1 MIQSTKWNLALLCA
15 FALLC
20 ALALSVAPAWA
31 QEGSSAPDRSE
42 IVRKNRAPVSDEVL
56 QVRLPNAVEAV
67 LDNGL
72 TVLILE
78 DHRQPIVSMQ
88 LTISGAGPLYEPPE
102 LVGLAGVTAT
112 MLRDGTATRS
122 KREILEEVARLG
134 ATLSSRSGFGS
145 AAASITASGLSR
157 NLDDW
162 FEVMRDVLLHPSF
175 PEDELEQLR
184 QRSKVRLQQ
193 QRTSAGFLA
202 RERFN
207 QAVFGDHPASAV
219 SQTEESLDR
228 MTTEVIARWHR
239 DRYAPQNAILGIAGD
254 VTAEEIVPKLNE
266 LLAEWERSDLVE
278 ELPPDPE
285 PTEARKILLVD
296 RPNSAQTTIFM
307 GNVVLDR
314 KHPDYIPLT
323 VMNDV
328 LGGSAAA
335 RLFINLREEKG
346 YTYGAYS
353 SFSALKY
360 PGAWNAYADV
370 RTEVTDGAMTE
381 FLKEIRRIREEKVP
395 EAELEEVKRSI
406 VAGFALSLEQ
416 PAGLLRYS
424 TIREIYEFG
433 DDYWDRYPAQIMAV
447 TADDVA
453 RMAEKYLDPD
463 ALQIIAVGDANQIRE
478 VMEKYG
484 PVEMYD
490 TEGNVVPDP

>member
-1 MIQSTKWNLALLCA
+1 
-15 FALLC
+15 
-20 ALALSVAPAWA
+20 
-31 QEGSSAPDRSE
+31 
-42 IVRKNRAPVSDEVL
+42 
-56 QVRLPNAVEAV
+56 
-67 LDNGL
+67 
-72 TVLILE
+72 
-78 DHRQPIVSMQ
+78 
-88 LTISGAGPLYEPPE
+88 
-102 LVGLAGVTAT
+102 
-112 MLRDGTATRS
+112 
-122 KREILEEVARLG
+122 
-134 ATLSSRSGFGS
+134 
-145 AAASITASGLSR
+145 
-157 NLDDW
+157 
-162 FEVMRDVLLHPSF
+162 
-175 PEDELEQLR
+175 LEQLR
-184 QRSKVRLQQ
+184 RRSKVRLQQ

-207 QAVFGDHPASAV
+207 KAVFGDHPASAV
-219 SQTEESLDR
+219 AQTEESLDR
-228 MTTEVIARWHR
+228 LTTEVIVKWHR

-254 VTAEEIVPKLNE
+254 VKAEEIVPKLNE
-266 LLAEWERSDLVE
+266 LLLEWERTDLVE

-285 PTEARKILLVD
+285 PMETKKILLVD

-323 VMNDV
+323 VLNDV

-335 RLFINLREEKG
+335 RLFLNLREEKG

-406 VAGFALSLEQ
+406 VAGFALSLER
-416 PAGLLRYS
+416 PTGLLRYS
-424 TIREIYEFG
+424 TIREIYEFA

-447 TADDVA
+447 TPDDVV
-453 RMAEKYLDPD
+453 RMAEKYLNPD
-463 ALQIIAVGDANQIRE
+463 ALQIIAVGDASRIRE

-490 TEGNVVPDP
+490 MEGNVVPNP